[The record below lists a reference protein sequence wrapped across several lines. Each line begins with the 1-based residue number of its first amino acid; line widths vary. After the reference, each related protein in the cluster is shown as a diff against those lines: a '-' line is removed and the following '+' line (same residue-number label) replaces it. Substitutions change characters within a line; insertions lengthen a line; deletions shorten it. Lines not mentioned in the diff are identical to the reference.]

1 VAFEDKYLNTVVG
14 PSCVS
19 TSAPPASTPAM
30 ALRGASASRCCA
42 TSWIPE
48 RHSPVQRALGRRLP
62 VSRQAR
68 KEGGSILDGNA
79 GSGLRGTQQE
89 SFKKQLAAGEVV
101 WPTWW
106 EVADAVNHMNYFG
119 RVMSPEKMKD

>member
-1 VAFEDKYLNTVVG
+1 MNYLQVVQDFIR
-14 PSCVS
+14 
-19 TSAPPASTPAM
+19 TP
-30 ALRGASASRCCA
+30 
-42 TSWIPE
+42 
-48 RHSPVQRALGRRLP
+48 
-62 VSRQAR
+62 
-68 KEGGSILDGNA
+68 A

-89 SFKKQLAAGEVV
+89 SFRKQLAAGEVV